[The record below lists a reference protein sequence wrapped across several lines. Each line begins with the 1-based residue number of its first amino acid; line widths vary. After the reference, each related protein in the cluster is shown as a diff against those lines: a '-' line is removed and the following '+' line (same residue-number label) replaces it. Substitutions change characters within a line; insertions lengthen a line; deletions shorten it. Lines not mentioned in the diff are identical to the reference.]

1 MEDELLKIIINQG
14 ESIKALILANSESSH
29 LRFIYFAGTSLISTA
44 LGALLAYL
52 VGHLS
57 HKRHLKPESATQHGK
72 GAA

>member
-44 LGALLAYL
+44 LARI
-52 VGHLS
+52 S
-57 HKRHLKPESATQHGK
+57 HSVSASFANQPE
-72 GAA
+72 